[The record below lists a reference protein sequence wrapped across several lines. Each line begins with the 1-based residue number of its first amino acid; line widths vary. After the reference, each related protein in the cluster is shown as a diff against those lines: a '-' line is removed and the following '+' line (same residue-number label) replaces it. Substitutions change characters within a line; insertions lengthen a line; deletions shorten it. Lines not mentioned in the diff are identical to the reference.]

1 MKKIVF
7 ILFFLSHQ
15 LLAVDLDAYLLLTR
29 QSINN
34 WEYFSKNILML
45 TQEKGTKEQIEFKK
59 NYRHYLLSL
68 KKNTKCEYERRFS
81 LKALLALE
89 LELKFENLGVAKK
102 ILLLLTPL
110 FSASNNKFL
119 FE

>member
-15 LLAVDLDAYLLLTR
+15 ILAVDLDAYLLLTR

-68 KKNTKCEYERRFS
+68 KKKH
-81 LKALLALE
+81 KMWIW
-89 LELKFENLGVAKK
+89 KK
-102 ILLLLTPL
+102 I
-110 FSASNNKFL
+110 
-119 FE
+119 